1 MKMKITCMPSGA
13 LGVNTYQVV
22 DENTKEGFIVDPGGY
37 NPKLTKKVSDEGI
50 AIKYIVLTHGHADHI
65 SGVNE
70 HLDDFPDAKVVVH
83 TNEKPMLEDPREN
96 QSLMF
101 GSAQTVKGDI
111 FVNDGDELEVGDLKL
126 KFIFTPGHTPGGM
139 CIYVESEDVLF
150 SGDTLFRQS
159 IGRTDFP
166 GGSFRDL
173 ADAVHTK
180 LFILLDETVVLPGH
194 MGQTSIGFEKENN
207 PFV

>member
-1 MKMKITCMPSGA
+1 MKITCMPSGP
-13 LGVNTYQVV
+13 LGVNTYLVV
-22 DENTKEGFIVDPGGY
+22 DEETKEGFIVDPGGY

-50 AIKYIVLTHGHADHI
+50 EIKYIVLTHGHADHI

-83 TNEKPMLEDPREN
+83 TNEKPMLEDPRAN

-101 GSAQTVKGDI
+101 GSAQTVNGDI
-111 FVNDGDELEVGDLKL
+111 FVNDGDELEVGNLKL

-150 SGDTLFRQS
+150 SGDTLFRH
-159 IGRTDFP
+159 
-166 GGSFRDL
+166 L

-180 LFILLDETVVLPGH
+180 LFILPDETVVLPGH
-194 MGQTSIGFEKENN
+194 MGQTSIGFEKGNN

>member
-1 MKMKITCMPSGA
+1 MPSGP
-13 LGVNTYQVV
+13 LGVNTYLVV
-22 DENTKEGFIVDPGGY
+22 DEDTKEGFIVDPGGY

-50 AIKYIVLTHGHADHI
+50 EIKYIVLTHGHADHI

-83 TNEKPMLEDPREN
+83 TNEKPMLEDPRSN

-101 GSAQTVKGDI
+101 GSPQTVNGDI
-111 FVNDGDELEVGDLKL
+111 FVNDGDELEVGNLKL

-139 CIYVESEDVLF
+139 CIYVESENVLF

-166 GGSFRDL
+166 GGSFKDL
-173 ADAVHTK
+173 ADAVHNK
-180 LFILLDETVVLPGH
+180 LFILPDETVVLPGH
-194 MGQTSIGFEKENN
+194 MGQTSIGFEKGNN

>member
-1 MKMKITCMPSGA
+1 MPSGA
-13 LGVNTYQVV
+13 LGVNTYLVV
-22 DENTKEGFIVDPGGY
+22 DESTKEGFIVDPGGY

-70 HLDDFPDAKVVVH
+70 HLDDFPNAKVVVH

-111 FVNDGDELEVGDLKL
+111 FVNDGDELEVGNLRL

-180 LFILLDETVVLPGH
+180 LFILPDQTVVLPGH

>member
-1 MKMKITCMPSGA
+1 MKITCMPSGA
-13 LGVNTYQVV
+13 LGVNTYLVV
-22 DENTKEGFIVDPGGY
+22 DESTKEGFIVDPGGY

-111 FVNDGDELEVGDLKL
+111 FVNDGDELEVGNLRL

-180 LFILLDETVVLPGH
+180 LFILPDETVVLPGH
-194 MGQTSIGFEKENN
+194 MGQTSIGFEKGNN

>member
-1 MKMKITCMPSGA
+1 MKITCMPSGP
-13 LGVNTYQVV
+13 LGVNTYLVV
-22 DENTKEGFIVDPGGY
+22 DEETKEGFIVDPGGY

-50 AIKYIVLTHGHADHI
+50 EIKYIVLTHGHADHI

-180 LFILLDETVVLPGH
+180 LFILPDQTVVLPGH

>member
-1 MKMKITCMPSGA
+1 MPSGP
-13 LGVNTYQVV
+13 LGVNTYLVV
-22 DENTKEGFIVDPGGY
+22 DEDTKEGFIVDPGGY

-50 AIKYIVLTHGHADHI
+50 EIKYIILTHGHADHI

-70 HLDDFPDAKVVVH
+70 HLDDFPNAKVVVH
-83 TNEKPMLEDPREN
+83 TNEKPMLEDPRAN

-101 GSAQTVKGDI
+101 GSPQTVNGDI
-111 FVNDGDELEVGDLKL
+111 FVNDGDELEVGDLRL

-139 CIYVESEDVLF
+139 CIYVESENVLF

-166 GGSFRDL
+166 GGSFKDL

-180 LFILLDETVVLPGH
+180 LFILPDETVVLPGH
-194 MGQTSIGFEKENN
+194 MGQTSIGFEKGNN

>member
-1 MKMKITCMPSGA
+1 MKITCMPSGP
-13 LGVNTYQVV
+13 LGVNTYLVV
-22 DENTKEGFIVDPGGY
+22 DEETKEGFIVDPGGY

-50 AIKYIVLTHGHADHI
+50 EIKYIVLTHGHADHI

-83 TNEKPMLEDPREN
+83 TNEKPMLEDPRTN

-101 GSAQTVKGDI
+101 GSAQTVNGDI
-111 FVNDGDELEVGDLKL
+111 FVNDGDELEVGNLKL

-180 LFILLDETVVLPGH
+180 LFILPDETVVLPGH
-194 MGQTSIGFEKENN
+194 MGQTSIGFEKGNN

>member
-1 MKMKITCMPSGA
+1 MKITCMPSGP
-13 LGVNTYQVV
+13 LGVNTYLVV

-50 AIKYIVLTHGHADHI
+50 EIKYIVLTHGHADHI

-111 FVNDGDELEVGDLKL
+111 FVNDGDELEVGNLKL

-180 LFILLDETVVLPGH
+180 LFILPDQTVVLPGH

>member
-1 MKMKITCMPSGA
+1 MKITCMPSGP
-13 LGVNTYQVV
+13 LGVNTYLVV
-22 DENTKEGFIVDPGGY
+22 DEETKEGFIVDPGGY

-50 AIKYIVLTHGHADHI
+50 EIKYIVLTHGHADHI

-83 TNEKPMLEDPREN
+83 TNEKPMLEDPRAN

-101 GSAQTVKGDI
+101 GSAQTVNGDI
-111 FVNDGDELEVGDLKL
+111 FVNDGDELEVGNLKL

-180 LFILLDETVVLPGH
+180 LFILPDETVSAAGTH
-194 MGQTSIGFEKENN
+194 GTDQHRIRER
-207 PFV
+207 

>member
-13 LGVNTYQVV
+13 LGVNTYLVV

-83 TNEKPMLEDPREN
+83 TNEKPMLEDPRAN

-101 GSAQTVKGDI
+101 GSAQTVNGDI
-111 FVNDGDELEVGDLKL
+111 FVNDGDELEVGNLKL

-180 LFILLDETVVLPGH
+180 LFILPDETVVLPGH
-194 MGQTSIGFEKENN
+194 MGQTSIGFEKGNN

>member
-1 MKMKITCMPSGA
+1 MKITCMPSGP
-13 LGVNTYQVV
+13 LGVNTYLVV
-22 DENTKEGFIVDPGGY
+22 DEGTKEGFIVDPGGY
-37 NPKLTKKVSDEGI
+37 NPKLTKKVIDEGI
-50 AIKYIVLTHGHADHI
+50 RIKYIVLTHGHADHI

-83 TNEKPMLEDPREN
+83 TNEKPMLEDPRAN
-96 QSLMF
+96 QSIMF

-111 FVNDGDELEVGDLKL
+111 FVNDGDELEVGNLKL

-139 CIYVESEDVLF
+139 CIYVESEGVLF

-180 LFILLDETVVLPGH
+180 LFILPDKTVVLPGH
-194 MGQTSIGFEKENN
+194 MGQTSIGFEKGNN

>member
-1 MKMKITCMPSGA
+1 MPSGA
-13 LGVNTYQVV
+13 LGVNTYLVV
-22 DENTKEGFIVDPGGY
+22 DESTKEGFIVDPGGY

-70 HLDDFPDAKVVVH
+70 HLDDFPNAKVVVH

-111 FVNDGDELEVGDLKL
+111 FVNDGDELEVGNLRL

-180 LFILLDETVVLPGH
+180 LFILPDETVVLPGH
-194 MGQTSIGFEKENN
+194 MGQTSIGFEKGNN

>member
-1 MKMKITCMPSGA
+1 MKITCMPSGP
-13 LGVNTYQVV
+13 LGVNTYLVV
-22 DENTKEGFIVDPGGY
+22 DEDTKEGFIVDPGGY

-50 AIKYIVLTHGHADHI
+50 DIRYIVLTHGHADHI

-70 HLDDFPDAKVVVH
+70 HLDDFPGAKVVVH
-83 TNEKPMLEDPREN
+83 TNEKPMLEDPRAN

-111 FVNDGDELEVGDLKL
+111 FVNDGDELEVGSLRL

-139 CIYVESEDVLF
+139 CIYVESENVLF

-166 GGSFRDL
+166 GGSFKDL

-180 LFILLDETVVLPGH
+180 LFILPDETVVLPGH
-194 MGQTSIGFEKENN
+194 MGQTSIGFEKGNN

>member
-1 MKMKITCMPSGA
+1 MKITCMPSGP
-13 LGVNTYQVV
+13 LGVNTYLVV
-22 DENTKEGFIVDPGGY
+22 DEGTKEGFIVDPGGY
-37 NPKLTKKVSDEGI
+37 NPKLTKKVIDEGI
-50 AIKYIVLTHGHADHI
+50 RIKYIVLTHGHADHI

-83 TNEKPMLEDPREN
+83 TNEKPMLEDPRAN
-96 QSLMF
+96 QSIMF
-101 GSAQTVKGDI
+101 GSAQTVKGDL
-111 FVNDGDELEVGDLKL
+111 FVNDGDELEVGNLKL

-139 CIYVESEDVLF
+139 CIYVESEGVLF

-180 LFILLDETVVLPGH
+180 LFILPDKTVVLPGH
-194 MGQTSIGFEKENN
+194 MGQTSIGFEKGNN

>member
-1 MKMKITCMPSGA
+1 MKITCMPSGP
-13 LGVNTYQVV
+13 LGVNTYLVV
-22 DENTKEGFIVDPGGY
+22 DEDTNEGFIVDPGGY
-37 NPKLTKKVSDEGI
+37 NPKLTKKVNDEGI
-50 AIKYIVLTHGHADHI
+50 EIKYIVLTHGHADHI

-70 HLDDFPDAKVVVH
+70 HLDDFPDAKVVVN
-83 TNEKPMLEDPREN
+83 TNEKPMLEDPRAN

-101 GSAQTVKGDI
+101 GSPQTVSGDI
-111 FVNDGDELEVGDLKL
+111 FVNDGDELEVGNLKL

-139 CIYVESEDVLF
+139 CIYVESENVLF

-166 GGSFRDL
+166 GGSFKDL

-180 LFILLDETVVLPGH
+180 LFILPDETVVLPGH
-194 MGQTSIGFEKENN
+194 MGQTSIGFEKGNN

>member
-1 MKMKITCMPSGA
+1 MKITCMPSGP
-13 LGVNTYQVV
+13 LGVNTYLVV

-37 NPKLTKKVSDEGI
+37 NPKLTKKVIDEGI
-50 AIKYIVLTHGHADHI
+50 RIKYIVLTHGHADHI

-83 TNEKPMLEDPREN
+83 TNEKPMLEDPRAN
-96 QSLMF
+96 QSIMF

-111 FVNDGDELEVGDLKL
+111 FVNDGDELEVGNLKL

-180 LFILLDETVVLPGH
+180 LFILPDKTVVLPGH
-194 MGQTSIGFEKENN
+194 MGQTSIGFEKGNN

>member
-1 MKMKITCMPSGA
+1 MPSGP
-13 LGVNTYQVV
+13 LGVNTYLVV
-22 DENTKEGFIVDPGGY
+22 DEDTKEGFIVDPGGY

-50 AIKYIVLTHGHADHI
+50 DIRYIVLTHGHADHI

-70 HLDDFPDAKVVVH
+70 HLDDFPGAKVVVH
-83 TNEKPMLEDPREN
+83 TNEKPMLEDPRAN

-111 FVNDGDELEVGDLKL
+111 FVNDGDELEVGSLRL

-139 CIYVESEDVLF
+139 CIYVESENVLF

-166 GGSFRDL
+166 GGSFKDL

-180 LFILLDETVVLPGH
+180 LFILPDETVVLPGH
-194 MGQTSIGFEKENN
+194 MGQTSIGFEKGNN

>member
-13 LGVNTYQVV
+13 LGVNTYLVV

-37 NPKLTKKVSDEGI
+37 NPKLTKKVRDEGI

-180 LFILLDETVVLPGH
+180 LFILPDQTVVLPGH

>member
-1 MKMKITCMPSGA
+1 MKITCMPSGA
-13 LGVNTYQVV
+13 LGVNTYLVV

-50 AIKYIVLTHGHADHI
+50 EIKYIVLTHGHADHI

-83 TNEKPMLEDPREN
+83 TNEKPMLEDPRAN

-111 FVNDGDELEVGDLKL
+111 FVNDGDELEVGNLKL

-173 ADAVHTK
+173 VDAVHTK
-180 LFILLDETVVLPGH
+180 LFILPDETVVLPGH

>member
-1 MKMKITCMPSGA
+1 MKITCMPSGA
-13 LGVNTYQVV
+13 LGVNTYLVV

-50 AIKYIVLTHGHADHI
+50 EIKYIVLTHGHADHI

-83 TNEKPMLEDPREN
+83 TNEKPMLEDPRAN

-111 FVNDGDELEVGDLKL
+111 FVNDGDELEVGNLKL

-180 LFILLDETVVLPGH
+180 LFILPDETVVLPGH

>member
-1 MKMKITCMPSGA
+1 MPSGA
-13 LGVNTYQVV
+13 LGVNTYLVV
-22 DENTKEGFIVDPGGY
+22 DESTKEGFIVDPGGY

-111 FVNDGDELEVGDLKL
+111 FVNDGDELEVGNLRL

-180 LFILLDETVVLPGH
+180 LFILPDETVVLPGH
-194 MGQTSIGFEKENN
+194 MGQTSIGFEKGNN

>member
-1 MKMKITCMPSGA
+1 MKITCMPSGA
-13 LGVNTYQVV
+13 LGVNTYLVV
-22 DENTKEGFIVDPGGY
+22 DESTKEGFIVDPGGY

-111 FVNDGDELEVGDLKL
+111 FVNDGDELEVGNLRL

-180 LFILLDETVVLPGH
+180 LFILPDQTVVLPGH

>member
-1 MKMKITCMPSGA
+1 MKMKITCMPSGP
-13 LGVNTYQVV
+13 LGVNTYLVV

-50 AIKYIVLTHGHADHI
+50 EIKYIVLTHGHADHI

-111 FVNDGDELEVGDLKL
+111 FVNDGDELEVGNLKL

-180 LFILLDETVVLPGH
+180 LFILPDQTVVLPGH

>member
-1 MKMKITCMPSGA
+1 MKITCMPSGP
-13 LGVNTYQVV
+13 LGVNTYLVV
-22 DENTKEGFIVDPGGY
+22 DEETKEGFIVDPGGY

-50 AIKYIVLTHGHADHI
+50 EIKYIVLTHGHADHI

-83 TNEKPMLEDPREN
+83 TNEKPMLEDPRAN

-101 GSAQTVKGDI
+101 GSAQTVNGDI
-111 FVNDGDELEVGDLKL
+111 FVNDGDELEVGNLKL

-180 LFILLDETVVLPGH
+180 LFMLPGH
-194 MGQTSIGFEKENN
+194 MGQTSIGFEKGNN

>member
-1 MKMKITCMPSGA
+1 MKITCMPSGP
-13 LGVNTYQVV
+13 LGVNTYLVV

-37 NPKLTKKVSDEGI
+37 NPKLTKKVTDEGI
-50 AIKYIVLTHGHADHI
+50 RIKYIVLTHGHADHI

-83 TNEKPMLEDPREN
+83 TNEKPMLEDPRAN
-96 QSLMF
+96 QSIMF

-111 FVNDGDELEVGDLKL
+111 FVNDGDELEVGNLKL

-166 GGSFRDL
+166 GGSFREL

-180 LFILLDETVVLPGH
+180 LFILPDKTVVLPGH
-194 MGQTSIGFEKENN
+194 MGQTSIGFEKGNN